1 MTKFTSGTTVQ
12 AETGK
17 TATCIQ
23 TGTIVYNTW
32 GYEQTNVDFYEVV
45 KSSRCFVWL
54 QRLSAEKT
62 ETLSMQGTT
71 APVPGTR
78 AGKISKHKV
87 SIFDRSRVAIKF
99 EHGTGTIWDGERKRF
114 SSYA

>member
-1 MTKFTSGTTVQ
+1 MTKITNDATVHAGTDN
-12 AETGK
+12 
-17 TATCIQ
+17 TATSIQ
-23 TGTIVYNTW
+23 IGTIVYNTW

-54 QRLSAEKT
+54 QQLSADKT

-87 SIFDRSRVAIKF
+87 SSFDRSRVAIKF
-99 EHGTGTIWDGERKRF
+99 EHGTGTIWDGEPKRF